1 MQTALGFYMKN
12 NVIPKKTLYKTR
24 NDSPLETFLQ
34 QISSHKG
41 LKNLKFSNLMATAF
55 EKNAKLEVVYKTI
68 HIQKITH
75 IKQQENV
82 RKLFQKVP
90 KQRRIF

>member
-1 MQTALGFYMKN
+1 
-12 NVIPKKTLYKTR
+12 
-24 NDSPLETFLQ
+24 
-34 QISSHKG
+34 
-41 LKNLKFSNLMATAF
+41 MATAF